1 MSVRGLAITASL
13 CVATLSAC
21 WTGHSSAPVTPHAKP
36 QPVTAATYPQS
47 ATVHLTP
54 DVVLATIRDRYLN
67 GVERCYTRH
76 AKALGTASGRVTVSF
91 TVDEQGK
98 TLDGDAHGITKMV
111 DGCIR
116 AQVARWTFPAPKK
129 QSAFS
134 LGLQLS
140 TD

>member
-1 MSVRGLAITASL
+1 MSVRGLATSAL
-13 CVATLSAC
+13 LLSAC
-21 WTGHSSAPVTPHAKP
+21 WTGHPSAPVAPHNASKSAPVTA
-36 QPVTAATYPQS
+36 TTYPQG
-47 ATVHLTP
+47 AVHLTP

-67 GVERCYTRH
+67 GVERCYTRQ
-76 AKALGTASGRVTVSF
+76 AKALGTLNGRVIVSF

-98 TLDGDAHGITKMV
+98 TLDGNAHGITKQV